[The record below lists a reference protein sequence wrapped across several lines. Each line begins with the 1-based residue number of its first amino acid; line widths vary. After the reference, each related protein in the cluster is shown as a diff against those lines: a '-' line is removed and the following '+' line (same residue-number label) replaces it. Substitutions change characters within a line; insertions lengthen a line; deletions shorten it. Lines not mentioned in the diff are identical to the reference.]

1 MEISTVLTL
10 IGFSITLVIQLLILA
25 HFSGKYASTTEA
37 TQKQVGQL
45 AMDRLKDNERMDK
58 LEEKMTDRYQ
68 MVDKEMIKVTGIVTN
83 TEKEMRELK
92 DSFKEFT
99 HEIKETF
106 KGFTK
111 EVKEMNQN
119 ALRNT

>member
-1 MEISTVLTL
+1 
-10 IGFSITLVIQLLILA
+10 
-25 HFSGKYASTTEA
+25 
-37 TQKQVGQL
+37 
-45 AMDRLKDNERMDK
+45 MDRLKDNERMDK